1 MHWHAAWP
9 ERAVYFL
16 REALRYSR
24 RDTALLLGMSDANID
39 QLYLFGQKRVRYSSN
54 PSFAPLPDAL
64 ALPPEVRSG
73 SLHGNRVLGGPQK

>member
-1 MHWHAAWP
+1 MLPWP

-39 QLYLFGQKRVRYSSN
+39 QLYLFAQKRICCSSN
-54 PSFAPLPDAL
+54 PSFAPFPDAVD
-64 ALPPEVRSG
+64 LPPEIRSG
-73 SLHGNRVLGGPQK
+73 RCMAIVLGESDK